1 MRLGLE
7 IEEITDR
14 FNNMVKQKD
23 YLKLSENV
31 DRRSC
36 RTRDTLADQAHAY
49 GREKIKRLYLNFWW
63 VKNIVMLNSM

>member
-1 MRLGLE
+1 MRLRLE

-36 RTRDTLADQAHAY
+36 RTRDTLAHQSSCLWQGKDKEALLEFLV
-49 GREKIKRLYLNFWW
+49 GEKHSDAKL
-63 VKNIVMLNSM
+63 